1 MTEASYQPE
10 GPRLLDWMD
19 HWDIETRTASCAV
32 FIFLQ
37 QSAYQSQSPV
47 PVTRNPFR
55 QTAPRPIRIV
65 QTDGSHHD
73 AADVEDDAECVI
85 MRGNGIEV
93 EQDLQ

>member
-19 HWDIETRTASCAV
+19 HWDIETRTASSAV
-32 FIFLQ
+32 FIFAAKCI
-37 QSAYQSQSPV
+37 SV
-47 PVTRNPFR
+47 
-55 QTAPRPIRIV
+55 TAPRPIRIV

-73 AADVEDDAECVI
+73 AADVEDDAECVV
-85 MRGNGIEV
+85 MRENGIEV

>member
-1 MTEASYQPE
+1 MTGWITGTLRREPHPAQY
-10 GPRLLDWMD
+10 
-19 HWDIETRTASCAV
+19 A
-32 FIFLQ
+32 FLQ

-47 PVTRNPFR
+47 PVNLNPFR

-73 AADVEDDAECVI
+73 AADVEDDAECVV
-85 MRGNGIEV
+85 MRENGIEV